1 MTIAFTIH
9 KTEIFFYP
17 ALTKTA
23 FKIKKKKAN
32 KPQNKTKQK
41 KETQKKTKNK
51 QLSILKTTVDAGH
64 TGHRL
69 ILELKTDIF

>member
-23 FKIKKKKAN
+23 FKIKKKRQTN
-32 KPQNKTKQK
+32 HKTKQQK
-41 KETQKKTKNK
+41 KTPKKTKNK